1 MTLVE
6 ARRAAATAIRD
17 NVPAQTDI
25 RVFEVDV
32 ISARDLPNLI
42 KEAEGLRSVS
52 DSGLGEAGPALVAVM
67 AQGTR
72 TEPDDQ
78 HYSLHVDQEPTGA
91 QPGPGRTWPWVGG
104 SGYRGEGAEYP
115 ACGRAT

>member
-42 KEAEGLRSVS
+42 KEAEGYVASPTPRWERLAPHWLPSWLR
-52 DSGLGEAGPALVAVM
+52 GEN
-67 AQGTR
+67 R
-72 TEPDDQ
+72 PD
-78 HYSLHVDQEPTGA
+78 HKHHRLHADQEPPGA
-91 QPGPGRTWPWVGG
+91 QSGSDRSRPWVGG
-104 SGYRGEGAEYP
+104 GRYRGEGPEHSARI
-115 ACGRAT
+115 RAA